1 MKHRSSANFQLT
13 LRDKPFDLSSPKI
26 MGILNATPD
35 SFSDGGAFNE
45 LESALERISEMISQ
59 GASIIDVGGE
69 STRPGSEPVSE
80 QKERDRV
87 LPILE
92 KAIPQFPETFFSVD
106 TTKYSVAKEALKAGV
121 HIVND
126 ISGLQKEPRLADL
139 CAEYGAGYVMM
150 HSQGD
155 PQTMQNDP
163 TYEDVV
169 GDIYR
174 FFEQQLQKAKEKGL
188 QNIIIDPGIGF
199 GKTQQHNLEL
209 LANIREFTKLGHP
222 IMVGA
227 SRKST
232 IGKILND
239 RPVDDRVT
247 GTVAAHY
254 HAMMQGA
261 NIIRVHDLK
270 EAHDSLLVF
279 KAINDL
285 ASFPDN

>member
-1 MKHRSSANFQLT
+1 MLSPLMNNSKLSDQFT
-13 LRDKPFDLSSPKI
+13 VRDKILDLSSPKI

-45 LESALERISEMISQ
+45 LEAALERISEMISQ

-80 QKERDRV
+80 QKELDRV

-121 HIVND
+121 HFVND
-126 ISGLQKEPRLADL
+126 ISGLQKEPRLANL
-139 CAEYGAGYVMM
+139 CVKYGAGYVMM

-155 PQTMQNDP
+155 PKTMQDDP
-163 TYEDVV
+163 TYKDVV
-169 GDIYR
+169 RDIYL
-174 FFEQQLQKAKEKGL
+174 FFENQLQKAKEKGL
-188 QNIIIDPGIGF
+188 QNVIIDPGIGF
-199 GKTQQHNLEL
+199 GKTQQHNLKL
-209 LANIREFTKLGHP
+209 LANLREFTKLDHP

-232 IGKILND
+232 IGRILND

-270 EAHDSLLVF
+270 EAHDSLLVY
-279 KAINDL
+279 KAIN
-285 ASFPDN
+285 NIR